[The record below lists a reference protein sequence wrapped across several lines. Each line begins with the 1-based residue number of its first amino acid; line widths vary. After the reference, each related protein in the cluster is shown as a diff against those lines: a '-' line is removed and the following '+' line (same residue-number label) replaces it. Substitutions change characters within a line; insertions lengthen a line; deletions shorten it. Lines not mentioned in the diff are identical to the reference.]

1 MTNAKLLV
9 DSRCT
14 LAESPVWEQARE
26 SYLWVDIENGI
37 LYRLKRGAITPEKW
51 SFPHR
56 LTMVIPDENGRYLL
70 ALDRKLAKFDPES
83 EQLDWLCEVEQDKPD
98 NRWNDGACDSRGR
111 LWAGTMSTRFTQNS
125 GSLYRVDRDGI
136 PEKVINLVSI
146 SNGICWSLDEKT
158 LYYIDSPTRKIQA
171 FDFDLEKGFISFNRI
186 AVTIPEELG
195 TPDGMCMDR
204 NGKLWVAHYGGFGV
218 YCWDPESGL
227 QLDKID
233 LPAPHVTSCA
243 FAGPENNELLITTA
257 RENLSAE
264 QLQQYPQS
272 GGVFIG
278 TLPATGAS
286 VYGPGF

>member
-1 MTNAKLLV
+1 MTNARLLV
-9 DSRCT
+9 DSRCI

-26 SYLWVDIENGI
+26 SYLWVDIENGV
-37 LYRLKRGAITPEKW
+37 LYRLKRGASRPETW
-51 SFPHR
+51 TFPHR
-56 LTMVIPDENGRYLL
+56 LTLVIPDHAGSYLL
-70 ALDRKLAKFDPES
+70 ALDRKLAKFNPES

-98 NRWNDGACDSRGR
+98 NRWNDGACDSNGR
-111 LWAGTMSTRFTQNS
+111 LWAGTMSTQFTKNA
-125 GSLYRVDRDGI
+125 GSLYRIDADRI
-136 PEKVINLVSI
+136 PEKVIDQVSI

-171 FDFDLEKGFISFNRI
+171 FDFDLEKGFISFNRV

-195 TPDGMCMDR
+195 APDGLCMDQ

-218 YCWDPESGL
+218 YCWDPETGL
-227 QLDKID
+227 QLHKVDV
-233 LPAPHVTSCA
+233 PAPHVTSCA
-243 FAGPENNELLITTA
+243 FTGPENNELLITTA

-272 GGVFIG
+272 GGVFLA
-278 TLPATGAS
+278 TVPATGAS